1 MRAQCRAAEVY
12 DAVLLPFC
20 ASTYN
25 DSHIRR
31 QPPTV
36 GLRTDGG
43 SSRGRKWGMA
53 MSTLLALL
61 ALAASLYL
69 LFQSRPRLFPIIA
82 VSAAGLEVLAAF
94 GVFHPRLGGISLE
107 LVCGIAL
114 VVAG

>member
-1 MRAQCRAAEVY
+1 
-12 DAVLLPFC
+12 
-20 ASTYN
+20 
-25 DSHIRR
+25 
-31 QPPTV
+31 
-36 GLRTDGG
+36 
-43 SSRGRKWGMA
+43 MA

-69 LFQSRPRLFPIIA
+69 LFQSRPRLFPIVA

-114 VVAG
+114 VVAGVMVHMKHSAKMMVSAATAVALVGAIQTLSALHVR